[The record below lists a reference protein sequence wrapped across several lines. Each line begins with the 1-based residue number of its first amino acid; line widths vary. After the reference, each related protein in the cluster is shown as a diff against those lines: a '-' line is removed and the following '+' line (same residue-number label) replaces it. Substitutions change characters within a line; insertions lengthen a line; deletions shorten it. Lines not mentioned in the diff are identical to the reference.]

1 MWLVFAGSALAG
13 GPLGDQVRVSQAGPD
28 ADTNF
33 GAFEPAVAF
42 NSAANQFLVV
52 WSAEYATDGEF
63 EIFGRL
69 FDEQGNP
76 VAGEFRISEMGPDG
90 NTSFGAFDPVV
101 AFNPVANEYL
111 VAWDGD
117 DDTAP
122 LVEDE
127 FEIFVQRLSA
137 SGTEIGVDTR
147 ISDMGPD
154 GNTNFDTNKPAVA
167 FNSMAT
173 NEYLVAWWGDDDTA
187 PLVEGELEIFV
198 QRLSSIGTEITE
210 IGVDTRISDM
220 GPDGNT
226 NFSAREPAVAFNPVE
241 NEYLVDLVGRRRRRG
256 HSARYSCSD
265 CLRAAQRSGW
275 TRGSR
280 RWDDPTAT
288 PTAPRRRSRSTAW
301 RTSTSSTWWGD
312 DDTAPLVEGEFEIF
326 VQRLS
331 AIGTE
336 IGVDTRISDMGPDG
350 NTNFS
355 AREPAVAFNPV
366 ENEYLVAWWGD
377 DDTAPLVDGRVRDLR
392 AATLRD
398 RHRDRRGHEDLAD
411 GPRRQHQLQRA
422 QAGGRVQPGHR

>member
-1 MWLVFAGSALAG
+1 MTRACGVGLVSALFVTIGTLLVWLVFAGSALAG

-90 NTSFGAFDPVV
+90 NTSFDAYDPVV

-167 FNSMAT
+167 FNSME

-198 QRLSSIGTEITE
+198 QRLSAIGTE
-210 IGVDTRISDM
+210 IGVDTRISEM

-226 NFSAREPAVAFNPVE
+226 NFSAREPAVAFNNGGERVPRR
-241 NEYLVDLVGRRRRRG
+241 LVGRRRRR
-256 HSARYSCSD
+256 
-265 CLRAAQRSGW
+265 
-275 TRGSR
+275 
-280 RWDDPTAT
+280 
-288 PTAPRRRSRSTAW
+288 STA
-301 RTSTSSTWWGD
+301 
-312 DDTAPLVEGEFEIF
+312 
-326 VQRLS
+326 
-331 AIGTE
+331 
-336 IGVDTRISDMGPDG
+336 
-350 NTNFS
+350 
-355 AREPAVAFNPV
+355 
-366 ENEYLVAWWGD
+366 
-377 DDTAPLVDGRVRDLR
+377 RDIR
-392 AATLRD
+392 AATLRE
-398 RHRDRRGHEDLAD
+398 RHRDRGGHADLAD
-411 GPRRQHQLQRA
+411 GTTRRQHQQRR
-422 QAGGRVQPGHR
+422 AGGRVQQHGERVPRRLVG